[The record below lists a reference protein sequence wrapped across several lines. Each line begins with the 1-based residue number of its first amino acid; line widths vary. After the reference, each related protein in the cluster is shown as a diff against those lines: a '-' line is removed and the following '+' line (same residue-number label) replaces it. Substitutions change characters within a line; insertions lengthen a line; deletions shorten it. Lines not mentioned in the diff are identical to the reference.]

1 MCPERYS
8 EAPYYLVDAFTSE
21 PFRGNPAAV
30 CLMPCNLSEE
40 LYLSIA
46 REANPVSETA
56 FLEEDGGEV
65 DYRMRW
71 FSPKREVPLCG
82 HGTLATAHVLFND
95 IGVEKDRLSF
105 QIMVGVIYAER
116 VSEGV
121 RLDFP
126 RNDPRELEPPLPVLE
141 AMGLTDWKEVLY
153 SDGNQKLVVLLEN
166 RKQVEEVQP
175 DFDAMMAT
183 ENTLGWRGVVV
194 TSKGTGDYDFV
205 SRYFAPWM
213 GVNEDPVTGSNH
225 TVLGPYWMEKLGKDK
240 LRAYQASQRGGEII
254 VEITEDRAYL
264 TGPSTTVI
272 KGTLKY
278 IIA

>member
-1 MCPERYS
+1 MCPDRYL

-30 CLMPCNLSEE
+30 CLMPCDLSDE

-56 FLEEDGGEV
+56 FLEEDGSEV

-95 IGVEKDRLSF
+95 VGVDKDRLSF

-116 VSEGV
+116 VPDGI

-126 RNDPRELEPPLPVLE
+126 RNDPEGVEPPTPVLE
-141 AMGLTDWKEVLY
+141 AMGLTDWQEVLY
-153 SDGNQKLVVLLEN
+153 SEGNQKLVVLLKDRE
-166 RKQVEEVQP
+166 QVEKVQP
-175 DFDAMMAT
+175 DFDAMLAT

-194 TSKGTGDYDFV
+194 TSKGSGEYDFI

-225 TVLGPYWMEKLGKDK
+225 TVLGPYWMEKLGKRK
-240 LRAYQASQRGGEII
+240 MRAYQASQRGGEMI
-254 VEITEDRAYL
+254 VEITEDRVYL
-264 TGPSTTVI
+264 TGAATTVI

-278 IIA
+278 RTT

>member
-1 MCPERYS
+1 MCPDRYL

-30 CLMPCNLSEE
+30 CLMPCDLSDE

-56 FLEEDGGEV
+56 FLEEDGSEV

-95 IGVEKDRLSF
+95 VGVDKDRLSF

-116 VSEGV
+116 VPDGI

-126 RNDPRELEPPLPVLE
+126 RNDPEGVEPPTPVLE
-141 AMGLTDWKEVLY
+141 AMGLTDWQEVLY
-153 SDGNQKLVVLLEN
+153 SEGNQKLVVLLKDRE
-166 RKQVEEVQP
+166 QVEKVQP
-175 DFDAMMAT
+175 DFDAMLAT
-183 ENTLGWRGVVV
+183 ENILGWRGVVV
-194 TSKGTGDYDFV
+194 TSKGSGEYDFI

-225 TVLGPYWMEKLGKDK
+225 TVLGPYWMEKLGKRK
-240 LRAYQASQRGGEII
+240 MRAYQASQRGGEMI
-254 VEITEDRAYL
+254 VEITEDRVYL
-264 TGPSTTVI
+264 TGAATTVI

-278 IIA
+278 RTT